1 MKKTVG
7 GESKSNKLNS
17 LDEDCLSIVENN
29 PKTEEKQPIKKKS
42 LLGCMKGTFVLPL
55 PDDFDE
61 PLEEFEEYM

>member
-1 MKKTVG
+1 MKKPVS
-7 GESKSNKLNS
+7 EEDKSNELNI
-17 LDEDCLSIVENN
+17 LDENCLRIVKNV